1 MVRARGV
8 EAIVGAMR
16 ALREHAMVQL
26 SALLAFIP
34 LALENAMLQVRDGLA
49 VPLWMRRL
57 NSRRR
62 STGSCT
68 CCLLASLHGGRWSRP
83 SVGRVR
89 KAWVT
94 MSHQEYWV
102 FSTHSLVTSSVRFRV

>member
-34 LALENAMLQVRDGLA
+34 LALENAMLQVRGK
-49 VPLWMRRL
+49 P
-57 NSRRR
+57 
-62 STGSCT
+62 
-68 CCLLASLHGGRWSRP
+68 
-83 SVGRVR
+83 
-89 KAWVT
+89 
-94 MSHQEYWV
+94 
-102 FSTHSLVTSSVRFRV
+102 